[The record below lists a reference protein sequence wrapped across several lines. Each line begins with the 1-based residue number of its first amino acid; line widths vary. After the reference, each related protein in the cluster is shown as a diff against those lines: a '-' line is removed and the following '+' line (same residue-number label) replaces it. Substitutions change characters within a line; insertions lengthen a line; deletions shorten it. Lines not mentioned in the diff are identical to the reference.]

1 MNQNGI
7 DVLHGPIYIYIY
19 IYISETQLL
28 INNNG
33 VAFLTAMLTH
43 PITRPY

>member
-7 DVLHGPIYIYIY
+7 DVLHGPIY